1 MGGGS
6 GGNSLEIV
14 KSVMVHVCC
23 VSRAEILLG
32 APREVVRRV
41 AAATKLVVNFILI
54 GQLRSKIVSI
64 TCIETLKTD
73 VCGGWSL
80 GIVLLNFELKE
91 DCGRSLY

>member
-23 VSRAEILLG
+23 ASRAEILVG
-32 APREVVRRV
+32 APRAVVRRV

-64 TCIETLKTD
+64 TRIEMLKTD
-73 VCGGWSL
+73 ACGGWSYC
-80 GIVLLNFELKE
+80 IVLLNFELKE

>member
-23 VSRAEILLG
+23 ASRAEIPVG
-32 APREVVRRV
+32 APRVVVRRV

-54 GQLRSKIVSI
+54 GQMRSKIVSI
-64 TCIETLKTD
+64 TCIDILKTD
-73 VCGGWSL
+73 VCGGWS
-80 GIVLLNFELKE
+80 
-91 DCGRSLY
+91 

>member
-1 MGGGS
+1 MGGGP

-23 VSRAEILLG
+23 ASRAEILAG
-32 APREVVRRV
+32 APRAVVRRV

-64 TCIETLKTD
+64 TCIEILKTD
-73 VCGGWSL
+73 VCGGWS
-80 GIVLLNFELKE
+80 
-91 DCGRSLY
+91 

>member
-1 MGGGS
+1 
-6 GGNSLEIV
+6 
-14 KSVMVHVCC
+14 
-23 VSRAEILLG
+23 
-32 APREVVRRV
+32 
-41 AAATKLVVNFILI
+41 LI
-54 GQLRSKIVSI
+54 GQLRLKIVSI